1 MSFFKKRLEQQ
12 KQAENKISHE
22 ALFSYDGEKYSYI
35 LNKDFMLIKTSGED
49 GKELASNSLLDLP
62 TNEDV
67 TKFVENFTVEAA
79 SDYTNY
85 DFLKFRKNVIDKVL
99 LQKKG
104 IELSEHSLE
113 AKYNL
118 VLKGIQNY
126 IPSSLLQQYDGT
138 SEQKILLFLRDR
150 YPE

>member
-1 MSFFKKRLEQQ
+1 
-12 KQAENKISHE
+12 
-22 ALFSYDGEKYSYI
+22 
-35 LNKDFMLIKTSGED
+35 MLIKTSGED
-49 GKELASNSLLDLP
+49 GKELASSSLLDLP

-113 AKYNL
+113 SKYNL

-138 SEQKILLFLRDR
+138 R
-150 YPE
+150 YYYF